1 MASGINWQLPHRL
14 LSLLA
19 QVLAMVRRWSLLFG
33 VFASAWLVD
42 AVTASDLSWLERPY
56 ELTVVLH
63 VDDHPLLTPEY
74 IDRIKREVRDT
85 LQRDLGTTGRVQVLQ
100 YGSSEASTPAL
111 SLMREVL
118 AQGWRALDKPS
129 YPITHEKTHLVRLSY
144 GEGDY
149 ECQARQVDG
158 DTGLVSVLRR
168 QRTSDRLWVARLISL
183 MIGQDFGL
191 TAQVIGPVIGQTV
204 KFRLRAG
211 TLGSGESIQARA
223 DEVFAIAQI
232 NRTPSGQ
239 LTGVRLPD
247 SIIFATGIS
256 PSGGECAGRL
266 FTKFDT
272 KLKPERSTVA
282 YRLIKLGTRRAPL
295 NLRVLDSADG
305 RPIAGCEVQVY
316 RGGFPT
322 DDGVTRLPVRLGAT
336 DNLGRIRSTEA
347 FDNVCFAWLTLGRR
361 VYKLPLPL
369 FDDQPQDV
377 FLQGTEE
384 SEKLAEF
391 DYFFRKWERQ
401 YGEVRS
407 NYEAEFNRSFA
418 EPLGRG
424 ERDQAIAAAERLAQ
438 NLTQEVNDLR
448 AELNRLQELAAGA
461 GAAAQARIK
470 QGENALKA
478 FAVAAQKLKDFV
490 QDERNPS
497 PARQKANEA
506 ALAQQNLDFDR
517 ALKLYEESL
526 RLEPNAR
533 LRERVNKLRSAWTIK
548 DEQHQKARD
557 FVLNQWKPS
566 DWSGLEKMLDEAE
579 TAFTTLQKA
588 GDFPTAQIF
597 LRANLDHLKTLSGVV
612 QSLQKT
618 SEEDQEKAVSIDRI
632 AETIRALNQS
642 LIEMI
647 QRLDQ

>member
-1 MASGINWQLPHRL
+1 MPRCVAL
-14 LSLLA
+14 LIMLGLVA
-19 QVLAMVRRWSLLFG
+19 WAPL
-33 VFASAWLVD
+33 SA
-42 AVTASDLSWLERPY
+42 APETDLDWLEKPY
-56 ELTVVLH
+56 DLKVVLH
-63 VDDHPLLTPEY
+63 AEDHPLLTPQFV
-74 IDRIKREVRDT
+74 DRLKREVRDT
-85 LQRDLGTTGRVQVLQ
+85 LQRDLGPTGRVQVVLF
-100 YGSSEASTPAL
+100 GSGDDSPGVA
-111 SLMREVL
+111 LMREVA

-129 YPITHEKTHLVRLSY
+129 YPITHEKVHLVRLSY
-144 GEGDY
+144 GDGDY
-149 ECQARQVDG
+149 ECQGRQVDG

-168 QRTSDRLWVARLISL
+168 ARTSDRLWVARMIAL
-183 MIGQDFGL
+183 MIAQDFGL
-191 TAQVIGPVIGQTV
+191 TGQVVGNVIGQTV

-211 TLGSGESIQARA
+211 TLGNGESIQVRA

-232 NRTPSGQ
+232 NRTPTGQVSGF
-239 LTGVRLPD
+239 RLPD
-247 SIIFATGIS
+247 SIVFATGIS
-256 PSGGECAGRL
+256 TTGGECTGRL

-272 KLKPERSTVA
+272 KLKPERTTVA

-295 NLRVLDSADG
+295 NLRVLDTADG
-305 RPIAGCEVQVY
+305 KPIAGCEVQVF

-336 DNLGRIRSTEA
+336 DNLGRIRSNES
-347 FDNVCFAWLTLGRR
+347 FDHVCFAWLVLGRR

-401 YGEVRS
+401 FGELRS
-407 NYEAEFNRSFA
+407 NYEADFNKSFA

-424 ERDQAIAAAERLAQ
+424 ERDQAVAAAERLAK
-438 NLTQEVNDLR
+438 NLTDEV
-448 AELNRLQELAAGA
+448 AELRNELAKLNELAKGA
-461 GAAAQARIK
+461 GPAALARIK
-470 QGENALKA
+470 QGENGLKA
-478 FAVAAQKLKDFV
+478 FDVAGQKLKDFV
-490 QDERNPS
+490 ADIRNPS

-506 ALAQQNLDFDR
+506 ALAQQNLEIDK

-526 RLEPNAR
+526 RLEPNPR
-533 LRERVNKLRSAWTIK
+533 LRERVNRLRTAWTIK
-548 DEQHQKARD
+548 NPEHQQARD
-557 FVLNQWKPS
+557 FVLNQWKTS
-566 DWSGLEKMLDEAE
+566 EWAGLDKMLDDAE
-579 TAFTTLQKA
+579 KAFTTIQKS
-588 GDFPTAQIF
+588 GDFPTAQLF

-618 SEEDQEKAVSIDRI
+618 SEEDQEKAVAIDRI

-647 QRLDQ
+647 QKLDP